1 MSVEIRRLLSCLYVV
16 VLIIFQASCLGTA
29 AATAAEM
36 PCDPMGKPGA
46 PLGTVWVKE
55 LEPVLK
61 EYHLSM
67 VQRELDESNRA
78 GIQTNIAMFGL
89 KVRMRDGIFISILDE
104 ISKTFFSGGV
114 MLIHPETQRLEDIPA
129 KRARHGDE
137 LGKAEKKLKEARSEL
152 AKHAG
157 TAGSD
162 SSNVDE
168 ASARFG
174 ALLRDVRRCETDAR
188 QASELIS
195 TLKRDEHAYALS
207 IFRDSPRYAEH
218 TNTIYDSEQTIA
230 RIVDH
235 HISQS
240 RINDGDLTLNGR
252 SFKMVE
258 IDSVILNLHTR
269 TDMCP
274 FCSMFLAQKLKEW
287 QRNLNNIPVIAVV
300 TSRQEYRCG
309 YRFMIERP
317 YYQGF
322 SMRSFARRRIDDG
335 SSFDGLKRIAAEGLV
350 AQYAFKPEEIYPV
363 SD

>member
-1 MSVEIRRLLSCLYVV
+1 MSVKIRRLLTCLYS
-16 VLIIFQASCLGTA
+16 VLIICQASCLGA
-29 AATAAEM
+29 AAVAAEM
-36 PCDPMGKPGA
+36 PCEPMGKPGT

-55 LEPVLK
+55 LEPALK

-67 VQRELDESNRA
+67 VQRELGESNRS

-89 KVRMRDGIFISILDE
+89 NVRMRDGRTVSALDR
-104 ISKTFFSGGV
+104 IVKSFLSGGTLLV
-114 MLIHPETQRLEDIPA
+114 NPETQSLEDIPA
-129 KRARHGDE
+129 KRVRQGDN

-152 AKHAG
+152 TKHAG

-174 ALLRDVRRCETDAR
+174 ALLRDIRRCETDVR

-195 TLKRDEHAYALS
+195 TIKRGEHAYALP

-218 TNTIYDSEQTIA
+218 TNAIYDSEQTIA
-230 RIVDH
+230 RIVDY
-235 HISQS
+235 HIIQS

-258 IDSVILNLHTR
+258 IDSIVLNLHTR

-274 FCSMFLAQKLKEW
+274 FCSMFLAHKLKEW
-287 QRNLNNIPVIAVV
+287 QHKLNNIPVIAVV
-300 TSRQEYRCG
+300 TSRQEYRCAFL
-309 YRFMIERP
+309 FMTDRP
-317 YYQGF
+317 YYQGY
-322 SMRSFARRRIDDG
+322 SMRSFARRVGDDG
-335 SSFDGLKRIAAEGLV
+335 SSFEGLKRIAAEGLV
-350 AQYAFKPEEIYPV
+350 VQYAFQPEEIYPTV
-363 SD
+363 RMH